1 MQQKSA
7 PQSKPAQSPPPPMYQ
22 QQQIPMQ
29 MQMQMPTQIPMQMQM
44 PAQMPMQMNVQIP
57 MQQMPMQQMVMP
69 NYYQQPAV
77 YGGYGDQG
85 DMGSTIALIGQNDKE
100 FMNKKTAAIIISI
113 HSGQTYDGLFTT
125 VQQKSQE
132 GTKTLVYS
140 AGANS
145 VGKLIEGFEGKSK
158 DEIVVEMFK

>member
-29 MQMQMPTQIPMQMQM
+29 MQMQMP
-44 PAQMPMQMNVQIP
+44 AQMPMQMNVQIP

-69 NYYQQPAV
+69 DYDQQPAV
-77 YGGYGDQG
+77 YGGYGGQG